1 MSMKFGMRIIC
12 KSIFFNLDRQK
23 LWNENNWMWMMME
36 CEQYGKEESK
46 KFGNSKEK
54 RAKRDEE
61 MMVDAPNNN
70 RMNEMRER
78 RVERETEEKGG

>member
-1 MSMKFGMRIIC
+1 
-12 KSIFFNLDRQK
+12 
-23 LWNENNWMWMMME
+23 MMME